1 MVEHHAGN
9 SASIFLTFD
18 SESQSSLLP
27 SRVGASLSASS
38 YYLWPIGYKSTS
50 SDSPSYTRSWSFTQQ
65 ELLDKMPIGRTL
77 LYGFVG
83 FVALGTAF
91 SMWSDP
97 LEPEI
102 AAASNNPSEW
112 SVAKLKRYL
121 QENHVPLPGLDQ
133 ASSNLSAEQQAEQ
146 RALVLDDLSHRQ
158 LIKLVKQHRQA
169 TRRPAQETASASEQS
184 PLLASASADAANERL
199 LSASNLK

>member
-1 MVEHHAGN
+1 
-9 SASIFLTFD
+9 
-18 SESQSSLLP
+18 
-27 SRVGASLSASS
+27 
-38 YYLWPIGYKSTS
+38 
-50 SDSPSYTRSWSFTQQ
+50 
-65 ELLDKMPIGRTL
+65 MPIGRTL

-102 AAASNNPSEW
+102 AAHSNNPGEW

-121 QENHVPLPGLDQ
+121 QENHVPLPDLDQ
-133 ASSNLSAEQQAEQ
+133 AGSSLSAEQQADQ

-158 LIKLVKQHRQA
+158 LIKLVKQHRQ
-169 TRRPAQETASASEQS
+169 TLRTTAQQTASPSEQS
-184 PLLASASADAANERL
+184 PLLTSESADAANERL
-199 LSASNLK
+199 LSASNLR